1 MKPIIYIDID
11 REVLTNEEN
20 LTIGVAEF
28 TAFCKY
34 AL

>member
-11 REVLTNEEN
+11 GVLLANEEN
-20 LTIGVAEF
+20 LTIGGAEF

>member
-11 REVLTNEEN
+11 GVLLTNEEN
-20 LTIGVAEF
+20 LTIGAAEF
-28 TAFCKY
+28 TTFCKY